1 MIFDLKTYMKLKEQI
16 KEMNGNQSS
25 HGLDGKDES
34 MIPQAEE
41 LLSKAEL
48 TITLDEIRELQEQAK
63 EKRKNPMLNTIFAF
77 EYTNPDEIMVSTEK
91 ATEAK
96 EILSKAKL
104 TITLDEMREL
114 QKQAKER
121 RKDPMY
127 KPGLIESMV
136 LTVEAEKAEKILSK
150 AELKITLDEMRKLQ
164 EQARERKENPTYEF
178 PTESGGRDNRM
189 VQTEKAKEAEK
200 ILSNAKLTITL
211 DEMRKLQEQTRERKE
226 NPTYEFPTE
235 SGGRDNRMV
244 KTEKAK
250 EAEAIL
256 SKARLTITL
265 DEMKEL
271 QAKAEEKKENPMYKP
286 GLIDSIMV
294 PTTEA
299 QIAKGILNLPNLT
312 IAEGKIR
319 ENNYTISTKDI
330 GAKTINV
337 SPITKEEVKNPER
350 NEGTKGQEI
359 GGE

>member
-63 EKRKNPMLNTIFAF
+63 EKRKNPMLNTIFAY
-77 EYTNPDEIMVSTEK
+77 EYTNPDEIMVPTEK

-164 EQARERKENPTYEF
+164 EQA
-178 PTESGGRDNRM
+178 
-189 VQTEKAKEAEK
+189 
-200 ILSNAKLTITL
+200 
-211 DEMRKLQEQTRERKE
+211 RERKE